1 MFQVEKNR
9 PEKPVTKFLPEL
21 PEIQFI
27 SLILLMCVM
36 CFARSL
42 QDQSLVYLQY
52 ALILLPLIHMHT
64 RRHNEDMKTGKTK
77 GVFMISYL
85 FLGVS
90 FIVNWVWSRDPI
102 SLPVS
107 VSGLLYLITLIPIL
121 LCFYLIYPILKPVF
135 RNEESGR
142 GNYMMALPMLLLL
155 VFLLYSLKI
164 FENTSTEFNDNYSID
179 IVIYPIILLTIIL
192 LGKEIFGA
200 LRSADIPLESKSFI
214 DQNMTS
220 GQDGEENDMGEGKL
234 VELAQRVESVLVK
247 DDLFKLPSLS
257 LADVSHETGISPHRL
272 SQIFNTYFK
281 KGFYQILGEY
291 RIRYAME
298 LIKENPNVS
307 FDDVAEMCGFNS
319 RSTFYKYFKI
329 VNLCTPNEYLQEI
342 KEQETIGES

>member
-1 MFQVEKNR
+1 MFRVKKKR
-9 PEKPVTKFLPEL
+9 PEKSVTKFLPEL

-142 GNYMMALPMLLLL
+142 GNYMTALPILLLL

-214 DQNMTS
+214 DENMTS
-220 GQDGEENDMGEGKL
+220 GQDGEENGMGEGKL
-234 VELAQRVESVLVK
+234 VELAHRVESVLEK

-257 LADVSHETGISPHRL
+257 LADVSHKTGIPQHRL

-342 KEQETIGES
+342 KKQETIVES